1 MAKVKRQMIEI
12 DEELC
17 DGCGECVISCPEG
30 ALKVIDGKA
39 KVVKESFC
47 DGLGACIGE
56 CPQGALSIIETEV
69 EEYDEKGVIA
79 HIKENTPELLDKHLD
94 HLRDHADELPNKV
107 LVQANIIPSCPS
119 SRAMQW
125 DAKGDSS
132 SKAVRTS
139 SELRQWPVQLHLVS
153 PDAQYFKNA
162 DLIIVADCVP
172 FAYANFH
179 QDFLKGKS
187 IIIGCPK
194 LDDTDLYL
202 EKITQLLKNSDV
214 KSLEVINM
222 EVPCCFGLMRLV
234 TEAIKRSGKNI
245 PLKQRII
252 GIKGDILEE

>member
-12 DEELC
+12 DEENC

-47 DGLGACIGE
+47 DGLGACMGE
-56 CPQGALSIIETEV
+56 CPQGALSIKETEV

-79 HIKENTPELLDKHLD
+79 HIEENTPELLEKHLD
-94 HLRDHADELPNKV
+94 HLRAHADELPSKV
-107 LVQANIIPSCPS
+107 LAQANIISSCPS

-125 DAKGDSS
+125 ETKEDATLEALK
-132 SKAVRTS
+132 TS
-139 SELRQWPVQLHLVS
+139 SELSQWQVQLHLIS
-153 PDAQYFKNA
+153 PEAQYSKNA
-162 DLIIVADCVP
+162 NLIIVADCVP

-234 TEAIKRSGKNI
+234 TEAIKRSGKDI